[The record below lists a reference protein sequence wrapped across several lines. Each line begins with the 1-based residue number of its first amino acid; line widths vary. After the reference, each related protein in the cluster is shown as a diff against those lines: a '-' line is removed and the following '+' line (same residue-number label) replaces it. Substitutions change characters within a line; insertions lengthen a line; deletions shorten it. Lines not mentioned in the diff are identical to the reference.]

1 MITEETETSRKIV
14 KIKKRAELIKTAQN
28 MIFNIGITKEN
39 VPEIKSKLVE
49 VVVIESPINPP

>member
-1 MITEETETSRKIV
+1 MITEETETSMQIV

-49 VVVIESPINPP
+49 VVVVESPINPP